1 MSFELYESDL
11 EDFNDAVGRVWVLL
25 RDGAWHYAVDIE
37 EAAGSPGRPARE
49 GLRRMRELRPLLTS
63 RGLFIECR
71 RVGGLNGT
79 CQQSR
84 DSVYR
89 ITEGDPDD

>member
-11 EDFNDAVGRVWVLL
+11 EDFNNSVIRVWSLL
-25 RDGAWHYAVDIE
+25 RDGEWHYAKDIE
-37 EAAGSPGRPARE
+37 SAAGSTGRPARE
-49 GLRRMRELRPLLTS
+49 GLRRMRELRPLLSS

-71 RVGGLNGT
+71 RVATL
-79 CQQSR
+79 SR

-89 ITEGDPDD
+89 ITRSDE

>member
-25 RDGAWHYAVDIE
+25 RDGEWHYARDIE

-49 GLRRMRELRPLLTS
+49 GLRRMRELRPLLNS
-63 RGLFIECR
+63 RGLSIECR
-71 RVGGLNGT
+71 RVAT
-79 CQQSR
+79 ISR

-89 ITEGDPDD
+89 ITRSDQ